1 MIIILTLLYFF
12 VLNIYNNNKIIENKK
27 KLDDR
32 RILGKK
38 LLLSIYNNELKKYD
52 QNFNKTLIVNVY
64 GQKIFDKIFYKIL
77 KEKKIINSIN
87 KILSS
92 DNLILLS
99 YDKFIEK
106 VVLEGLDPYSEVVS
120 SLYKEINSMKNTA
133 NDEYTKL
140 YNQNNIIFPFV
151 IGPLH
156 KINIYKLRQTIEKVI
171 LDFINNNINNFINF
185 FNINNIL
192 INSKYITFID
202 NYIISED
209 KIKPFIIELL
219 IYEYNQN
226 IEEIKKLLTK
236 NDNIIINNLCTTLG
250 GKNVD
255 NTCSYDLKDC
265 KQMFLDS
272 SENIIKDE
280 TNNIF
285 KDSSNNDISNNI
297 FKDSFNNDISNNIF
311 NESINIFTTYKK
323 DLSNNDLS
331 NNDLSNNNLSNNKC
345 LISAQSVLYKYVSNN
360 IKNSNNIIVPNNDIS
375 YDFENEKV
383 NLTTEYCKKKGL
395 ETTTDLETKNSDCK
409 LTKNKSMLE
418 SVFGMSLLDTI
429 NTINT
434 NNYEQCDINEIDGN
448 KTNIIPNN
456 LKELIKP
463 LTKKYGPIEKSLCF
477 DKTIGCPSDK
487 KLVDGVCYNK
497 CQDGYLQN
505 SDKKSECYKLYATFE
520 NNGEFKNTDIIT
532 KKIINNPYLPI
543 NVCPAGYNYN
553 VTEKKC
559 IENCPNDYIYQV
571 NSNCKKN
578 DPVRWDGAK
587 DYLSIKKNA
596 IWSQSKVRVT
606 SCLNPNK
613 PELVDGLC
621 YAKCPPGHVR
631 VPGAPYTCR
640 PEPCP
645 DGYHKTGV
653 NTCFR
658 NADTKL
664 AWYTKG
670 IGILKWKCPDGYT
683 NKAGICWADSCPSD
697 YKTSTVGM
705 CIKNCNAGDS
715 TFSPG
720 ICNSNCP
727 SGSYR
732 TTAGMC
738 MKNCNAEDSTFSP
751 GICNSN
757 CPPGSSRSTAGMCM
771 KNCDAGYSNK
781 AGICWADSCPSGSSK
796 STEGMCIKNCN
807 TGDSTFSPG
816 ICNSN
821 CPPGSSRSTAG
832 MCMKNCDAGYSNK
845 AGICWADSCPSGSS
859 KSTEGM
865 CIKNCN
871 TGDSTFSPGIC
882 NSNCPPGSSRSTS
895 GMCMKNC
902 REGYTNV
909 AGVCWANSKQIP
921 AGTIPHKS
929 GCPAGQRDDGTACWE
944 DWKCNSWDEG
954 KYNYTW
960 GCCFK
965 WDKCWDGYD
974 WGCWGNGKRTWIA
987 NIKTSCTGCGCKKKE
1002 LWDRQYCD
1010 DNKDK
1015 IDGLCYERCPPGYN
1029 KSAVTT
1035 CQSGSSLSY
1044 VPDSFISTYVP
1055 QSFPLSSYVPESFK
1069 STYVPQSV
1077 ILPSKVPESF
1087 KSTYVPESFKSTY
1100 VPESIPLPSTPAICP
1115 SDRDTIDGLCYPKCD
1130 ANYYS
1135 SSPTTC
1141 ETNTCPSNYY
1151 KTKLATCQLD
1161 AHTIPNPNIGVGGAI
1176 SLICPEGTKE
1186 ATPGGIC
1193 YPDPPPVGYQRN
1205 IISLEQWTEK
1215 CPDEWTDKGW
1225 SCERPFKDV
1234 KKLSSVCPSNYK
1246 NIDNEKCMKECEPGY
1261 EFKDEKCVQICPD
1274 GTINN
1279 QTTCA
1284 REKKIINTEEYTMPY
1299 KYKIKKR
1306 KK

>member
-1 MIIILTLLYFF
+1 MNWKKKLVLLFLMIIILTLLYFF

-52 QNFNKTLIVNVY
+52 QNFNKTLIVNVH
-64 GQKIFDKIFYKIL
+64 GQRIFDKIFNKIL

-156 KINIYKLRQTIEKVI
+156 KINIFKLRQTIEKVI
-171 LDFINNNINNFINF
+171 LDYINNNINNFINF
-185 FNINNIL
+185 FNTNNIL

-265 KQMFLDS
+265 KQIFLDS
-272 SENIIKDE
+272 SQNIIKDE
-280 TNNIF
+280 TNYIF

-297 FKDSFNNDISNNIF
+297 F
-311 NESINIFTTYKK
+311 NEPINIFTTYKK

-331 NNDLSNNNLSNNKC
+331 NNKC
-345 LISAQSVLYKYVSNN
+345 LISAQTVLYKYVYNN
-360 IKNSNNIIVPNNDIS
+360 NKNINNQITIKNSNNIIVPNNDIS

-383 NLTTEYCKKKGL
+383 NLTTEYCKKKDL
-395 ETTTDLETKNSDCK
+395 ETTTDLKTKNSDCK

-418 SVFGMSLLDTI
+418 SVFGATLLDNI

-434 NNYEQCDINEIDGN
+434 NNYEQCNINEIDGN
-448 KTNIIPNN
+448 KTNIIPDD

-477 DKTIGCPSDK
+477 DKTFGCSSDK
-487 KLVDGVCYNK
+487 KLVNGVCYNK

-505 SDKKSECYKLYATFE
+505 PDKKTECYKLYPTFE

-532 KKIINNPYLPI
+532 KKIINNPYLPK

-559 IENCPNDYIYQV
+559 IENCPNDYTYQV

-596 IWSQSKVRVT
+596 IWSHSKVRELLP
-606 SCLNPNK
+606 CKDPK
-613 PELVDGLC
+613 PDKVDGLC

-645 DGYHKTGV
+645 EGYHKTGV
-653 NTCFR
+653 NTCYR
-658 NADTKL
+658 HPATTT

-670 IGILKWKCPDGYT
+670 
-683 NKAGICWADSCPSD
+683 AGIGRW
-697 YKTSTVGM
+697 V
-705 CIKNCNAGDS
+705 
-715 TFSPG
+715 
-720 ICNSNCP
+720 
-727 SGSYR
+727 
-732 TTAGMC
+732 
-738 MKNCNAEDSTFSP
+738 
-751 GICNSN
+751 
-757 CPPGSSRSTAGMCM
+757 
-771 KNCDAGYSNK
+771 
-781 AGICWADSCPSGSSK
+781 
-796 STEGMCIKNCN
+796 
-807 TGDSTFSPG
+807 
-816 ICNSN
+816 
-821 CPPGSSRSTAG
+821 
-832 MCMKNCDAGYSNK
+832 
-845 AGICWADSCPSGSS
+845 
-859 KSTEGM
+859 
-865 CIKNCN
+865 
-871 TGDSTFSPGIC
+871 
-882 NSNCPPGSSRSTS
+882 
-895 GMCMKNC
+895 
-902 REGYTNV
+902 
-909 AGVCWANSKQIP
+909 
-921 AGTIPHKS
+921 
-929 GCPAGQRDDGTACWE
+929 CPAGHVNHAGTCWE
-944 DWKCNSWDEG
+944 HNYDRGAGRWADLTPCEWWQQDESG
-954 KYNYTW
+954 SCW
-960 GCCFK
+960 ARGC
-965 WDKCWDGYD
+965 WWD
-974 WGCWGNGKRTWIA
+974 WGVKCH
-987 NIKTSCTGCGCKKKE
+987 CGCIHKWP
-1002 LWDRQYCD
+1002 WDRYYCRSGEVLRGALCYPACAPGYEEATVTNCRFVGNYD
-1010 DNKDK
+1010 GHGASCPGDRDE
-1015 IDGLCYERCPPGYN
+1015 IDGM
-1029 KSAVTT
+1029 
-1035 CQSGSSLSY
+1035 
-1044 VPDSFISTYVP
+1044 
-1055 QSFPLSSYVPESFK
+1055 
-1069 STYVPQSV
+1069 
-1077 ILPSKVPESF
+1077 
-1087 KSTYVPESFKSTY
+1087 
-1100 VPESIPLPSTPAICP
+1100 
-1115 SDRDTIDGLCYPKCD
+1115 CYPKCD
-1130 ANYYS
+1130 AGYWS
-1135 SSPTTC
+1135 SSITTC
-1141 ETNTCPSNYY
+1141 ETNNCPSGYY

-1161 AHTIPNPNIGVGGAI
+1161 AHTIPNPNIGAGE
-1176 SLICPEGTKE
+1176 STLLCPQGTKE

-1193 YPDPPPVGYQRN
+1193 YPDPPPAGYQRHA
-1205 IISLEQWTEK
+1205 ISVEQWTEK

-1234 KKLSSVCPSNYK
+1234 KKLNSVCPSNYK
-1246 NIDNEKCMKECEPGY
+1246 IVDDMKCMKDCEPGY

-1279 QTTCA
+1279 QTTCT